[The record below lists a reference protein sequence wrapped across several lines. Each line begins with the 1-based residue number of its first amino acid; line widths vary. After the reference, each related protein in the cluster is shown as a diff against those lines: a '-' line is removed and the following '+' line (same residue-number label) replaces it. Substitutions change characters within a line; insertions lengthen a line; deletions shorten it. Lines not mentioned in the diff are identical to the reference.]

1 MSKGSSKQTSI
12 NAKSGGI
19 KMAKNAKPQR
29 GRSLGLSGPAPRPE
43 TQVIA
48 AKVEDNTKPPQ
59 YGTRARSTTS
69 SPLTDAV
76 TLTND
81 PVATSELADSAD
93 SLGTSPNSPAPQQ
106 SLNPKDGPPA
116 TPALGAQPKKK
127 RRHRE
132 PKITQEA
139 LKTVNPSL
147 APHPPVS
154 VDGKSLRANPQKSH
168 RQRSFE
174 ALQEEIS
181 KQLVE
186 PPSDADSFTTANEN
200 LDHRKSPAAPDPM
213 AFSSDGAVAEIDD
226 ASQADVVM
234 ENAPTTQEEPS
245 ALAILPITCPN
256 LIIAGLL
263 AALQCPPTPPRPPI
277 EPLDDIEEYELEYQ
291 TTTLSRHDPS
301 SATPPHRSHTQRRLR
316 GPDPHLPCRE
326 HELRDRLPP
335 SASLRGTAKM
345 PLTHEFELAV
355 WAANRAAMTRDLGV
369 RAFCALVQNWRA
381 YGRDFRAADGGIR
394 AGGADI
400 PVPVLRPLVGRRV
413 EEMIS
418 GSINGLDRAVPGLE
432 IMVDDSG
439 TLPDPH
445 HPGVKVGPHGK
456 TLWVVSR
463 DGRTQLCSPRTL
475 RPGRNVMPLPLDP
488 ERWRW
493 HVWHTGTTGVR
504 ESAATHWDFVLAQVR
519 RAARALKG
527 PGGQRMARMVFAER
541 LARWCRL
548 EWRRRWRVR
557 GVLVEVGR
565 CEVEVEAEDFRAV
578 GRGEF
583 TVPRGPSVEVA
594 FENVQTGRV
603 VRVWGRK
610 GGRRTVGLGYGWDPD
625 WVRVEPDEPLPVAV
639 ERADPVVD
647 AAAILS
653 ARLLSGPGRP
663 LQTTCRPTRSVTPEL
678 WNIVPPLDGFHPSS
692 A

>member
-19 KMAKNAKPQR
+19 KMAKNAKPER

-48 AKVEDNTKPPQ
+48 AKVEDNAKPPQ
-59 YGTRARSTTS
+59 SGTRARSKTS
-69 SPLTDAV
+69 SPLTDAL
-76 TLTND
+76 TLTNE

-106 SLNPKDGPPA
+106 SLDPKDGPPA
-116 TPALGAQPKKK
+116 TPALGAQPKRK
-127 RRHRE
+127 RRRRE
-132 PKITQEA
+132 PKHTQEA

-186 PPSDADSFTTANEN
+186 PPSDADSFTTANES

-213 AFSSDGAVAEIDD
+213 PFSSDGTVAEIDD
-226 ASQADVVM
+226 ASQADVAL
-234 ENAPTTQEEPS
+234 ENAPTPQGEPS
-245 ALAILPITCPN
+245 APAILPIMCPN

-263 AALQCPPTPPRPPI
+263 AALQCPLQCPLTPPRPPI

-291 TTTLSRHDPS
+291 TTTLSRHDCS
-301 SATPPHRSHTQRRLR
+301 STTPPHRSHTQRRLR

-335 SASLRGTAKM
+335 SVLLRRTAKM
-345 PLTHEFELAV
+345 PLTHEFELDV

-381 YGRDFRAADGGIR
+381 YGRDFRAAVGGIR

-400 PVPVLRPLVGRRV
+400 PVPVLRPLMGRRV
-413 EEMIS
+413 EEIF
-418 GSINGLDRAVPGLE
+418 GSINGLDRTVPALE

-439 TLPDPH
+439 TLPDTH
-445 HPGVKVGPHGK
+445 HPGVKVGPHEK

-463 DGRTQLCSPRTL
+463 DGWTQLCSPRML
-475 RPGRNVMPLPLDP
+475 RPGRNVVPLPLDP

-493 HVWHTGTTGVR
+493 HAWHTGTGGVR
-504 ESAATHWDFVLAQVR
+504 ESAAMHWDFVLAQVR

-527 PGGQRMARMVFAER
+527 PGGERMARMVFAGR

-565 CEVEVEAEDFRAV
+565 REVEVEAEDSRAV

-594 FENVQTGRV
+594 FENVQTGMV
-603 VRVWGRK
+603 VRIWGRK

-625 WVRVEPDEPLPVAV
+625 WLRVEPVAV
-639 ERADPVVD
+639 EREVPVVD
-647 AAAILS
+647 AAIS
-653 ARLLSGPGRP
+653 SGRLPSGPVRP
-663 LQTTCRPTRSVTPEL
+663 LQTTCRPARSVTPEL
-678 WNIVPPLDGFHPSS
+678 WNIVPPPDGFHPSS